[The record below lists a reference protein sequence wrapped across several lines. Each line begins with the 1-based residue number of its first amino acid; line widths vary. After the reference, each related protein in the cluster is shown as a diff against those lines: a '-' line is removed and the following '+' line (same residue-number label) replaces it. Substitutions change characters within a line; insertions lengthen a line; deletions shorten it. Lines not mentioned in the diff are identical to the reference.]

1 MTFTLFASSHFFCVQ
16 APRFD
21 RQPSLLWESVKVEL
35 CIFPQPVFAHTTHTQ
50 ERRWHLL
57 LTFCS
62 LVNDLGRHPFS
73 FPSSSLIT
81 SIPLTCPIDHAAY
94 SRTLSNHCQI
104 VWLKRI
110 DRTSSSWCEL
120 SKHRGGK
127 GWKSIFQH
135 LSFGVGGGLRWRAAV
150 GTPSLKSHSVN
161 GCRSVNK
168 A

>member
-1 MTFTLFASSHFFCVQ
+1 MCKLPGSTG
-16 APRFD
+16 
-21 RQPSLLWESVKVEL
+21 SLLSCGNQL
-35 CIFPQPVFAHTTHTQ
+35 RLSYAFFPNRSVFAHTVGHTTHTQ
-50 ERRWHLL
+50 ETRWHLL

-73 FPSSSLIT
+73 FPTSSLIT